1 MSFAWPECP
10 QDLEGI
16 SMVECPLC
24 AKWRLG
30 VATVLAVLAFIS
42 STVSRAQDSGTLS
55 IELNKV
61 ENTEQGCLSVFL
73 LDNETGHEL
82 HRFRLDLVVF
92 DQKGVYAKQL
102 LVDMA
107 PLYEDKKT
115 MASFLLGEA
124 PCDDI
129 SSVLINDVP
138 QCENGA
144 GASLD
149 CVKFLQVQ
157 SRSDIELEK

>member
-1 MSFAWPECP
+1 
-10 QDLEGI
+10 
-16 SMVECPLC
+16 MVERPLC
-24 AKWRLG
+24 IRWRLF
-30 VATVLAVLAFIS
+30 VATVLGVLAFLS
-42 STVSRAQDSGTLS
+42 SGASRAQDPGMLS

-61 ENTEQGCLSVFL
+61 ESTEQGCLSVFL
-73 LDNETGHEL
+73 LDNETGQEL
-82 HRFRLDLVVF
+82 HRLRLDLVVF
-92 DQKGVYAKQL
+92 DQKGIYAKQL

-115 MASFLLGEA
+115 MASFLLGEL

-129 SSVLINDVP
+129 GSVLINDVP

-149 CVKFLQVQ
+149 CVKLLQVQ
-157 SRSDIELEK
+157 SRSDIPLEK

>member
-16 SMVECPLC
+16 SMVERPLC
-24 AKWRLG
+24 IRWRLF
-30 VATVLAVLAFIS
+30 VATVLGVLAFLS
-42 STVSRAQDSGTLS
+42 SGASRAQDPGMLS

-61 ENTEQGCLSVFL
+61 ESTEQGCLSVFL
-73 LDNETGHEL
+73 LDNETGQEL
-82 HRFRLDLVVF
+82 HRLRLDLVVF
-92 DQKGVYAKQL
+92 DQKGIYAKQL

-115 MASFLLGEA
+115 MASFLLGEL

-129 SSVLINDVP
+129 GSVLINDVP

-149 CVKFLQVQ
+149 CVKLLQVQ
-157 SRSDIELEK
+157 SRSDIPLEK

>member
-1 MSFAWPECP
+1 
-10 QDLEGI
+10 
-16 SMVECPLC
+16 MVERPLC
-24 AKWRLG
+24 TRWRLG
-30 VATVLAVLAFIS
+30 VATVLAVLAFLPS
-42 STVSRAQDSGTLS
+42 AAPRAQDSGTLS

-61 ENTEQGCLSVFL
+61 ESTEQGCLSVFL

-115 MASFLLGEA
+115 MASFLLGDA

-129 SSVLINDVP
+129 GSVLINDVP

-149 CVKFLQVQ
+149 CVKLLEVR
-157 SRSDIELEK
+157 SRGDIPLEK